1 MLVPDGNKIQT
12 IRHSLRWTQEQ
23 LAEASGLSDRTIRNA
38 EKSKG
43 VSEET
48 LMSIAAAMDIP
59 HYNELLVEDPTHYN
73 CGSHGNGKNQ
83 NVSIKQS
90 ERIKAALCFQRW
102 SQFGHSRFS
111 TIYLLFVA
119 AVIFMG
125 FVMYFESDGPLFGT
139 IAYGVGL
146 SLLLGYILGCL
157 FLKLKHYLLYR
168 EFTDEDKLYVANTL
182 MSAMHIKG
190 FNADEHAET
199 ISAIRSQA
207 LAVLSNRDKKASQRA
222 MLIALG
228 LNEDHQEKWKSLS
241 QWESCFDNA
250 VKNDLDK
257 YTNEAKLTHLLK
269 GSFHNV

>member
-1 MLVPDGNKIQT
+1 MLMPDGKKVQT

-38 EKSKG
+38 EKG
-43 VSEET
+43 RGISEET
-48 LMSIAAAMDIP
+48 LMSIAAAMDIS
-59 HYNELLVEDPTHYN
+59 HYNELLVAEPTHYN
-73 CGSHGNGKNQ
+73 CGGHQSDKNQ

-90 ERIKAALCFQRW
+90 ERVKAALRFQRW

-125 FVMYFESDGPLFGT
+125 FVMYFESDGPLLGT

-207 LAVLSNRDKKASQRA
+207 LAVLSNRDKKGNR
-222 MLIALG
+222 
-228 LNEDHQEKWKSLS
+228 NR
-241 QWESCFDNA
+241 
-250 VKNDLDK
+250 
-257 YTNEAKLTHLLK
+257 LT
-269 GSFHNV
+269 